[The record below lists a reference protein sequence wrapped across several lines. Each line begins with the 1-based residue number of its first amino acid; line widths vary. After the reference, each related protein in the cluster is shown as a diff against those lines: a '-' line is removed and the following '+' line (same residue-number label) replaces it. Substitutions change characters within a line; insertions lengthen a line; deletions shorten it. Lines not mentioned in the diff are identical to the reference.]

1 MIRRFCDICAV
12 EIQGLTDGIFEERYT
27 LTIADPTNLARLGGQ
42 KGELAPALEMR
53 LTGVHNTDI
62 CRRCLKD
69 ILMREFET
77 QSPKT
82 SSD

>member
-1 MIRRFCDICAV
+1 MIRRFCDICGV

-27 LTIADPTNLARLGGQ
+27 LPLMDPTNLARLGGQ

-62 CRRCLKD
+62 CRRCLED
-69 ILMREFET
+69 ILKREFHLRQE
-77 QSPKT
+77 
-82 SSD
+82 SSRSE